1 MTSALVLLDGAKASP
16 LAADLRA
23 AGLQVAEVLDAV
35 HQLMAAVVRHAP
47 DLVVVDAPLPGD
59 ALFTALAAL
68 AATAPRPV
76 LVFTS
81 DVDAQGMERALD
93 AGVQVWCVNG
103 YGAPRLR
110 PLVHLAQARFKREQ
124 ALREELRD
132 LTQRFE
138 ERKLVER
145 AKGILMRA
153 RQIPDEEAF
162 QLLRGAA
169 MQGQQRMGQ
178 LAQQIIHSAR
188 YAEGL
193 NRAGQLRMLSQRV
206 IKLHL
211 LGLAGVDEARH
222 RALLDESAARI
233 EANLSLLQRHLSQ
246 PTFGDLLAPTSDA
259 WARLKPLLRGAVPSA
274 ASQTHALV
282 DTRADPQADALAD
295 ELLASAERLTASLES
310 AGSVAPLRAL
320 NTAGRQRMLS
330 QRYAKCTLLALR
342 EPAAVSR
349 HAQAMDEARQAFEQG
364 LAYLQTAPLSTP
376 AIRETLDA
384 ATGAWQQM
392 LAGAALAERATG
404 RERQNRLSGFATASE
419 SALDAFERLTEQ
431 VEHSMQLLIG

>member
-1 MTSALVLLDGAKASP
+1 MTSVLVLLDGAKVSP
-16 LAADLRA
+16 LAADLEA
-23 AGLQVAEVLDAV
+23 AGLQVPEVLDAV
-35 HQLMAAVVRHAP
+35 HQLMAGVVRHAP
-47 DLVVVDAPLPGD
+47 DLVAVDAPLPGE
-59 ALFTALAAL
+59 ALFQALAAL
-68 AATAPRPV
+68 AGTAPRPV
-76 LVFTS
+76 LVFTG
-81 DVDAQGMERALD
+81 DVDAQNMARALD
-93 AGVQVWCVNG
+93 AGVQVWVVNG

-110 PLVHLAQARFKREQ
+110 PLIHLAQARFQREQ

-132 LTQRFE
+132 LSQRFE

-169 MQGQQRMGQ
+169 MQGQQRLGQ

-188 YAEGL
+188 YAEGV

-206 IKLHL
+206 VKLHL
-211 LGLAGVDEARH
+211 LCLAGVDEARH
-222 RALLDESAARI
+222 RALLDESAERI
-233 EANLSLLQRHLSQ
+233 EANLALLQRNLSQ
-246 PTFGDLLAPTSDA
+246 PTFGDLLAPASAD
-259 WARLKPLLRGAVPSA
+259 WAQLKPLLRANGRRGEAP
-274 ASQTHALV
+274 V
-282 DTRADPQADALAD
+282 DTSADAVAD
-295 ELLASAERLTASLES
+295 ELLGHAERLTTSLES

-330 QRYAKCTLLALR
+330 QRYAKCTLLALL
-342 EPAAVSR
+342 EPAAVAR

-364 LAYLQTAPLSTP
+364 LAYLQAAPLSTP
-376 AIRETLDA
+376 EIRATLDSA
-384 ATGAWQQM
+384 SGAWQQM

-404 RERQNRLSGFATASE
+404 RERQNRLAGFATASE
-419 SALDAFERLTEQ
+419 AVLDAVEQLTAQ